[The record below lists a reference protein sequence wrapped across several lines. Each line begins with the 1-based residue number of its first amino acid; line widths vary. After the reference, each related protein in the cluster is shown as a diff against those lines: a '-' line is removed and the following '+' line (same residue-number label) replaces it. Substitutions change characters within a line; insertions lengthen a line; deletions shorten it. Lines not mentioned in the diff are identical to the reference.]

1 MNPCFFLIRPPRA
14 ADGPLPP
21 ALWHRLGRVL
31 LTLLAIYVAAMVLAA
46 G

>member
-1 MNPCFFLIRPPRA
+1 VLLPDPPA
-14 ADGPLPP
+14 ARRRRPLPP

-31 LTLLAIYVAAMVLAA
+31 LTLLAIYVAAMVLSA